1 MRQKNADKK
10 SLANK
15 KSEKFFFE
23 GHIRVGYNK
32 SIPPRIMQSKR
43 THKKF
48 KGGYLKWQQE

>member
-32 SIPPRIMQSKR
+32 SILPELCSPKEHIKNSREDI
-43 THKKF
+43 
-48 KGGYLKWQQE
+48 